1 MNRLVSFLWVLAGST
16 LLVWIIRIYN
26 LFNDNEI
33 SNGERIWRLLAA
45 VIFLLAAI
53 TVIKVL
59 VGSWR
64 DRNILN
70 SLLVPAFCIWTI
82 TFWLVRSV
90 GILIADHEAGFK
102 IAHACIAIVF
112 ILLALI
118 VNRLKTVVSN
128 IQHF

>member
-16 LLVWIIRIYN
+16 LLVWIIRIFN

-33 SNGERIWRLLAA
+33 SNGERIWRLLVA
-45 VIFLLAAI
+45 VIFLLAAM

-82 TFWLVRSV
+82 TFWLVRSI
-90 GILIADHEAGFK
+90 GILISDHGAGFK
-102 IAHACIAIVF
+102 IAHACIAAVF

-118 VNRLKTVVSN
+118 VNRLKTLVSN
-128 IQHF
+128 I

>member
-33 SNGERIWRLLAA
+33 SNGERIWRLSVA
-45 VIFLLAAI
+45 VIFLLAAM
-53 TVIKVL
+53 TVIRVL

-82 TFWLVRSV
+82 TFWLVRSI
-90 GILIADHEAGFK
+90 GILIADHGPGFK
-102 IAHACIAIVF
+102 IVHACIAAVF

-118 VNRLKTVVSN
+118 VNRLKTIVSN
-128 IQHF
+128 I